1 MEHFQG
7 VLFNEDGR
15 IMPRGERASLG
26 FQKEV
31 TKTYWIRGKDMK
43 AKIRLD
49 ELPGGTPV
57 GVKTTGSQG
66 GGASPAAST
75 APGNSEKQSSGAPQT
90 CWVRNSE
97 ERPLTCVCPAPPPP
111 HR

>member
-31 TKTYWIRGKDMK
+31 TKTYWIRGSKF
-43 AKIRLD
+43 L
-49 ELPGGTPV
+49 LPLCQHLSTMYYME
-57 GVKTTGSQG
+57 
-66 GGASPAAST
+66 GAR
-75 APGNSEKQSSGAPQT
+75 
-90 CWVRNSE
+90 VRFIE
-97 ERPLTCVCPAPPPP
+97 CLK
-111 HR
+111 